1 MSATKVTQ
9 KIELLLSNA
18 KWKFLE
24 HAAWDRYALMDT
36 MYELENEL
44 IAQDHSEPEV
54 NLK

>member
-1 MSATKVTQ
+1 MAQ

-24 HAAWDRYALMDT
+24 HAAWDRYALMSK
-36 MYELENEL
+36 MEAFENEL

-54 NLK
+54 NLQ